1 MGDIRPYRMKNESPS
16 GGSGSHALLAFR
28 RDIAPRGT
36 GKPPVSTLVGAV
48 FDLRQPAGDTAFATT
63 PLPELER

>member
-1 MGDIRPYRMKNESPS
+1 MALPDLLPGPTNSPNACEPGPIWQLTYVMGDIRPYRMKNESPS

-36 GKPPVSTLVGAV
+36 G
-48 FDLRQPAGDTAFATT
+48 
-63 PLPELER
+63 